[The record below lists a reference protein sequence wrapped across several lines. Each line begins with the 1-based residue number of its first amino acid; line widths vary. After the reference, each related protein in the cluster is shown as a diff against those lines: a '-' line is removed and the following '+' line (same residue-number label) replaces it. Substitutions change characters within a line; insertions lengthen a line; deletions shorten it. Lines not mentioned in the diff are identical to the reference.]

1 MNFFEFFFIIFF
13 LHGHWHVSAV
23 FQVTFVQTQI
33 IQET

>member
-1 MNFFEFFFIIFF
+1 MNFFEFFLLFV

-33 IQET
+33 VQET